1 MQRTFI
7 FSNYLVKV
15 LNEKDEIANASVR
28 IPYDSTL
35 SDTQIEKRIK
45 KALPKELSLIK
56 IVGVTREEELRYMSD
71 EFFYENSEI
80 MTKPTKKDE

>member
-7 FSNYLVKV
+7 FSNYLVKA
-15 LNEKDEIANASVR
+15 LNESDEIVTASVR

-35 SDTQIEKRIK
+35 TDTQIEKRIK
-45 KALPKELSLIK
+45 KAELSLIK

-71 EFFYENSEI
+71 EFFYNNSVI
-80 MTKPTKKDE
+80 MEKPTKKDE